1 MNSAPL
7 YYYYLFIIVFILA
20 IKATGFAAIAK
31 YISFLF
37 LLSLSWQQALPRPLE
52 NHITL
57 RMGSKQRSRRPQLQP
72 AL

>member
-37 LLSLSWQQALPRPLE
+37 LLSILIASTA
-52 NHITL
+52 
-57 RMGSKQRSRRPQLQP
+57 SS
-72 AL
+72 A